1 MGCMACLFVCPGI
14 LIQQDPHLFVYARLT
29 LWHTIDLFVAAGIIE
44 HSHSKFSD
52 QPNIKEVTMR
62 SLGVSKWV
70 FLGGVVLFLCTCAN
84 TSSATEYIAEMTE
97 TVHRDGE
104 VSTSKVYVKGSK
116 YRIEEEEEGQEIVV
130 LVDQEKGVTRVLL
143 PAEKM
148 YAEMASDDIQ
158 SLMNDPFQ
166 AVKYTETIGEK
177 TKTGTEKISGYEC
190 DVYTIKRDGDDIMRL
205 WVSEKLSLPVK
216 IEIPGEDGRTMLM
229 HNIKTGKIEDVLF
242 VLPDGYTKMEE
253 SGKPEIELPAW
264 IENIASAKYVEPPF
278 EQMML
283 DEEIL
288 RVKVVEGRGVKIS
301 GTNELAERSA
311 FMAVPF
317 MEGRPISDPTMYMFN
332 LTYEG
337 QTWSNTFR
345 LTTYEADEI
354 IIRVEEGTIM
364 LKLEAVDLGIQETVS
379 AGEEFKASIR
389 VGYNIDFRLVNT
401 LDGESVCTVTMR
413 KEGQELSDDIIGPE
427 EHRTYTLNKKG
438 ESKQNTWSSS
448 GYPDEFIVRVQ
459 RGEILVS
466 FSQ

>member
-1 MGCMACLFVCPGI
+1 
-14 LIQQDPHLFVYARLT
+14 
-29 LWHTIDLFVAAGIIE
+29 
-44 HSHSKFSD
+44 
-52 QPNIKEVTMR
+52 
-62 SLGVSKWV
+62 
-70 FLGGVVLFLCTCAN
+70 
-84 TSSATEYIAEMTE
+84 
-97 TVHRDGE
+97 
-104 VSTSKVYVKGSK
+104 
-116 YRIEEEEEGQEIVV
+116 
-130 LVDQEKGVTRVLL
+130 
-143 PAEKM
+143 
-148 YAEMASDDIQ
+148 
-158 SLMNDPFQ
+158 
-166 AVKYTETIGEK
+166 VKYTETIGEK

-379 AGEEFKASIR
+379 AGGEFKASIR

-401 LDGESVCTVTMR
+401 IDGESVCTVTMR